1 MSGPIASSRGRNERL
16 RRFAP
21 AVALLL
27 VALLAGLSVGS
38 SLLVA
43 RNLRTQA
50 QVASQVFSIAYRG
63 LLDPDPDAAT
73 PALLD
78 VGKKVRTL
86 GLPLVLTTTNGAVA
100 AVANLPF
107 AAADST
113 GQIAARDTA
122 GRMSAYIAE
131 LDAQNEPFRTAG
143 VGAVHFGGIPQTR
156 ILTRLGVLQALTI
169 LIMVSVA
176 IVAYRNATHAQ
187 RDRMWV
193 AMARE
198 AAHQMGTPLT
208 SLQGWIEQLREV
220 GLPPKKIAEFLDA
233 DAERL
238 QRVAQRFE
246 RIGNPPRRDPVAL
259 GALAE
264 RVAGYYRP
272 RLPKHA
278 NAIQIGVRAPSA
290 GPMILGDPVL
300 LEWALEAMV
309 KNAIDALQGRDGRI
323 ILAAE
328 VTGDTATLRVMDD
341 GPGVPRDIRRTLF
354 QPGITTK
361 RGGWGIG
368 LALARRVVEDGH
380 QGSLSLEPTT
390 RGTTLLMRFPLAAPA
405 A

>member
-1 MSGPIASSRGRNERL
+1 
-16 RRFAP
+16 
-21 AVALLL
+21 VALLL

-38 SLLVA
+38 SWLVSRHLREQAARASEIYSIGFRGMINPDSDAVNAALVDVMKQVRSLKMPMVLTDVNGKITAFDNLPFSDTTGRIQGYVA
-43 RNLRTQA
+43 RLDA
-50 QVASQVFSIAYRG
+50 QHEPYTTAGIGAVHYGSIPQTD
-63 LLDPDPDAAT
+63 LLT
-73 PALLD
+73 
-78 VGKKVRTL
+78 TL
-86 GLPLVLTTTNGAVA
+86 GL
-100 AVANLPF
+100 
-107 AAADST
+107 
-113 GQIAARDTA
+113 
-122 GRMSAYIAE
+122 
-131 LDAQNEPFRTAG
+131 
-143 VGAVHFGGIPQTR
+143 
-156 ILTRLGVLQALTI
+156 LQSITI
-169 LIMVSVA
+169 VIMVSVA

-208 SLQGWIEQLREV
+208 SLQGWIEQLREA
-220 GLPPKKIAEFLDA
+220 GLPPKKVAEFLDA

-246 RIGNPPRRDPVAL
+246 RIGNPARRDPVAL

-278 NAIQIGVRAPSA
+278 NAVQLKVRAPSA
-290 GPMILGDPVL
+290 GPVILGDPVL

-309 KNAIDALQGRDGRI
+309 KNAIDALQGRDGSI
-323 ILAAE
+323 TIAAE
-328 VTGDTATLRVMDD
+328 ASDSAATLRVIDD
-341 GPGVPRDIRRTLF
+341 GPGVPREIRRTLF
-354 QPGITTK
+354 QPGVTTK

-380 QGSLSLEPTT
+380 RGSLSLEPTSH
-390 RGTTLLMRFPLAAPA
+390 GTTLLMRFPLAPSA